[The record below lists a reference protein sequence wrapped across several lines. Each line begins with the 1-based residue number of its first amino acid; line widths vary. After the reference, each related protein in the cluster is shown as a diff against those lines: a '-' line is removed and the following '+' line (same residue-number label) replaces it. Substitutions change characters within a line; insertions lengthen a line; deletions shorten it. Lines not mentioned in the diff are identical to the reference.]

1 MKESTILVV
10 NAITRQFK
18 RAILKKQK
26 VSIHKGVSYSCG
38 QCDYKETQNGSL
50 KIHFESIHKGVL
62 YSCD

>member
-26 VSIHKGVSYSCG
+26 VSIHKGISYSCG
-38 QCDYKETQNGSL
+38 QCDFKETQTDSI
-50 KIHFESIHKGVL
+50 KIHLESIHKGVL
-62 YSCD
+62 HSCD